1 MLIAQLTDLHVT
13 ARGARAFGQ
22 VDTNDA
28 LARAVAHVAALPRRP
43 DLVVVTGDVVNGPQ
57 PGEYAMAAELLAG
70 LGLPLLVIPGNHDD
84 REELRTALRPLD
96 PGLPEGPYLHRM
108 VDTGPLRILAL
119 DTVVPGRPEGA
130 LDAPRLAWIADR
142 LAEAPHERPLLVLMH
157 HPPFVSGIGHMDR
170 MNCAGADALAGLLR
184 GRTVAG
190 LLCGHVHRPI
200 TAHWHGIPCFCGPGT
215 AHLVALDLEAESPAR
230 WTREPPAVAL
240 HLWDDAHGL
249 RTHLSFV
256 GDFPPTR
263 FPG

>member
-13 ARGARAFGQ
+13 ARGTLALGR
-22 VDTNDA
+22 VDTNAA

-84 REELRTALRPLD
+84 RDGLRAALRSLD
-96 PGLPEGPYLHRM
+96 PGLPDGPHLHRM
-108 VDTGPLRILAL
+108 VDAGPLCILAL
-119 DTVVPGRPEGA
+119 DTVVPGRPEGL
-130 LDAPRLAWIADR
+130 LDGPRLAWIADR
-142 LAEAPHERPLLVLMH
+142 LAETPRDRPILVLMH

-170 MNCAGADALAGLLR
+170 MNCAGADALAELLR
-184 GRTVAG
+184 GHRVAG
-190 LLCGHVHRPI
+190 LLCGHIHRPI
-200 TAHWHGIPCFCGPGT
+200 ATVWRGIPCFCGPGT
-215 AHLVALDLEAESPAR
+215 AHLVALDLDADSPAR

-256 GDFPPTR
+256 GDFPAAR
-263 FPG
+263 FAG